1 MKLKM
6 MIATGVAALGVMS
19 FGADTAMMSGADKKF
34 VMEAADGGMAE
45 VELGKL
51 ATSKAS
57 DQKVKDFGQKMVDDH
72 TKANNDLKAVAQSK
86 SITLPTSVSAKNK
99 ALMDKLS
106 GMSGAAFDQAYVAA
120 MVKDHKKDVADFQ
133 KEANG
138 GKDADVKGFASKTLP
153 TLQEH
158 LKMIQDIQ
166 SAKMSGGKMT
176 GTDKKMD

>member
-1 MKLKM
+1 MKLHM
-6 MIATGVAALGVMS
+6 MIATGVAAMGFMS
-19 FGADTAMMSGADKKF
+19 FAADAPMMSSSDKKF
-34 VMEAADGGMAE
+34 VMEAADGGMVE

-51 ATSKAS
+51 AASKAT

-72 TKANNDLKAVAQSK
+72 TKANNELKTVAQSK
-86 SITLPTSVSAKNK
+86 NVTLPAAVGAKNK

-106 GMSGAAFDQAYVAA
+106 AMSGASFDKAYVAA

-138 GKDADVKGFASKTLP
+138 GKDTDVKGFASKTLP

-166 SAKMSGGKMT
+166 SAQMGGGKMSA
-176 GTDKKMD
+176 DKKMD